1 MKKDNFTLLKDEIKN
16 NIKKRDSAL
25 LKQYNKKV
33 SKNDKVKNITELEN
47 KFTNFMN
54 LLGIE
59 SDDTNN
65 IDYDALLKEKIVD
78 SYEEEKSGV
87 TFGTL
92 LEKNRNKLIVSLLI
106 FDTEETYS
114 NLLVKTYNIDNLTE
128 AKIYFNELKD
138 LVIKN
143 NLDNLSKLILEKM

>member
-16 NIKKRDSAL
+16 TIEKRDSAL

-59 SDDTNN
+59 SDATNN
-65 IDYDALLKEKIVD
+65 VDYDALLKEKIVD

-87 TFGTL
+87 TFGIL
-92 LEKNRNKLIVSLLI
+92 LEKNKNKLIVPLLI

-114 NLLVKTYNIDNLTE
+114 NLLVKTYDIDDLTE

>member
-16 NIKKRDSAL
+16 TIEKRDSAL

-59 SDDTNN
+59 SDATNN
-65 IDYDALLKEKIVD
+65 VDYDALLKEKIVD

-87 TFGTL
+87 TFGIL
-92 LEKNRNKLIVSLLI
+92 LEKNKNKLIVSLLI

-114 NLLVKTYNIDNLTE
+114 NLLVKTYDIDDLTE

>member
-16 NIKKRDSAL
+16 TIEKRDSAL

-33 SKNDKVKNITELEN
+33 NKNDKVKNITELEN

-54 LLGIE
+54 ILGIE
-59 SDDTNN
+59 SDDTSN

-92 LEKNRNKLIVSLLI
+92 LEKNKNKLIVSLLI

-114 NLLVKTYNIDNLTE
+114 NLLVKTYDMENLSE
-128 AKIYFNELKD
+128 AQIYFDELKD

-143 NLDNLSKLILEKM
+143 DLDNLSKIILEKM

>member
-16 NIKKRDSAL
+16 TIEKRDSAL

-33 SKNDKVKNITELEN
+33 NKNDKVKNITELEN

-59 SDDTNN
+59 SDDSNN

-92 LEKNRNKLIVSLLI
+92 LEKNKNKLIVSLII

-114 NLLVKTYNIDNLTE
+114 NLLVKTYDMEDLSE
-128 AKIYFNELKD
+128 AQIYFEELKD

-143 NLDNLSKLILEKM
+143 DLDNLSKIILEKM

>member
-16 NIKKRDSAL
+16 NIKKRDSVL

-78 SYEEEKSGV
+78 SYEEVKSGV

-92 LEKNRNKLIVSLLI
+92 LEKNKNKLIVSLLI

-114 NLLVKTYNIDNLTE
+114 NLLVKTYDIDNLTE

-143 NLDNLSKLILEKM
+143 NLDVLSKLILEKM

>member
-16 NIKKRDSAL
+16 TIEKIDSTL

-59 SDDTNN
+59 SDDTSN

-92 LEKNRNKLIVSLLI
+92 LERNKNKLIVSLLI

-114 NLLVKTYNIDNLTE
+114 NLLVKTYNIE
-128 AKIYFNELKD
+128 ALSEAQIYFDELKE

-143 NLDNLSKLILEKM
+143 DLDNLSKIILEKM

>member
-16 NIKKRDSAL
+16 TIEKRDSAL

-33 SKNDKVKNITELEN
+33 NKNDKVKNITELEN

-54 LLGIE
+54 ILGIE
-59 SDDTNN
+59 SDDTSN

-92 LEKNRNKLIVSLLI
+92 LEKNKNKLIVSLLI

-114 NLLVKTYNIDNLTE
+114 NLLVKTYNIE
-128 AKIYFNELKD
+128 ALSEAQIYFDELKE

-143 NLDNLSKLILEKM
+143 DLDNLSKIILEKM

>member
-16 NIKKRDSAL
+16 TIEKRDSAL

-33 SKNDKVKNITELEN
+33 SKNNKVKNITELEN

-59 SDDTNN
+59 SDDTSN

-92 LEKNRNKLIVSLLI
+92 LEKNKNKLIVSLLI

-114 NLLVKTYNIDNLTE
+114 NLLVKTYDIEDLSE
-128 AKIYFNELKD
+128 AQIYFDELKD

-143 NLDNLSKLILEKM
+143 DLDNLSKIILEKM

>member
-16 NIKKRDSAL
+16 TIEKRDSAL

-59 SDDTNN
+59 SDDSNN

-92 LEKNRNKLIVSLLI
+92 LEKNKNKLIVSLII

-114 NLLVKTYNIDNLTE
+114 NLLVKTYDMEDLSE
-128 AKIYFNELKD
+128 AQIYFEELKD

-143 NLDNLSKLILEKM
+143 DLDNLSKIILEKM

>member
-16 NIKKRDSAL
+16 TIEKRDSAL

-59 SDDTNN
+59 SDDSNN

-92 LEKNRNKLIVSLLI
+92 LERNKNKLIVSLLI

-114 NLLVKTYNIDNLTE
+114 NLLVKTYDIEDLSE
-128 AKIYFNELKD
+128 AQIYFEELKD

-143 NLDNLSKLILEKM
+143 DLDNLSKIILEKM

>member
-16 NIKKRDSAL
+16 TIEKRDSAL

-59 SDDTNN
+59 SDDSNN
-65 IDYDALLKEKIVD
+65 IDYDALLKEKIID

-92 LEKNRNKLIVSLLI
+92 LEKNKNKLIVSLLI

-114 NLLVKTYNIDNLTE
+114 NLLVKTYDMEDLSE
-128 AKIYFNELKD
+128 AQIYFEELKD

-143 NLDNLSKLILEKM
+143 DLDNLSKIILEKM

>member
-16 NIKKRDSAL
+16 TIEKRDSAL

-33 SKNDKVKNITELEN
+33 SKNNKVKNITELEN

-59 SDDTNN
+59 SDDTSN

-92 LEKNRNKLIVSLLI
+92 LEKNKNKLIVSLLI

-114 NLLVKTYNIDNLTE
+114 NLLVKTYDMENLSE
-128 AKIYFNELKD
+128 AQIYFDELKD

-143 NLDNLSKLILEKM
+143 DLDNLSKIILEKM

>member
-16 NIKKRDSAL
+16 TIEKRDSAL

-33 SKNDKVKNITELEN
+33 NKNDKVKNITELEN

-59 SDDTNN
+59 SDDSNN
-65 IDYDALLKEKIVD
+65 IDYDALLKEKIID

-92 LEKNRNKLIVSLLI
+92 LEKNKNKLIVSLLI

-114 NLLVKTYNIDNLTE
+114 NLLVKTYDMENLSE
-128 AKIYFNELKD
+128 AQIYFDELKD

-143 NLDNLSKLILEKM
+143 DLDNLSKIILEKM

>member
-16 NIKKRDSAL
+16 TIEKRDSTL

-47 KFTNFMN
+47 KFTNLMN

-59 SDDTNN
+59 SDDTNS

-92 LEKNRNKLIVSLLI
+92 LEKNKNKLIVSLLI

-114 NLLVKTYNIDNLTE
+114 NLLVKTYDIEDLSK
-128 AKIYFNELKD
+128 AQIYFDELKT

-143 NLDNLSKLILEKM
+143 DLDNLSKIILEKM

>member
-16 NIKKRDSAL
+16 TIEKRDSAL

-33 SKNDKVKNITELEN
+33 NKNDKVKNITELEN

-54 LLGIE
+54 ILGIE
-59 SDDTNN
+59 SDDASN

-92 LEKNRNKLIVSLLI
+92 LEKNQNKLIVSLLI

-114 NLLVKTYNIDNLTE
+114 NLLVKTYDMENLSE
-128 AKIYFNELKD
+128 AQIYFNELKD

-143 NLDNLSKLILEKM
+143 DLDNLSKIILEKM

>member
-16 NIKKRDSAL
+16 TIEKRDSAL

-59 SDDTNN
+59 SDDSNN

-92 LEKNRNKLIVSLLI
+92 LEKNKNKLIVSLLI

-114 NLLVKTYNIDNLTE
+114 NLLVKTYDMEDLSE
-128 AKIYFNELKD
+128 AQIYFEELKD

-143 NLDNLSKLILEKM
+143 DLDNLSKIILEKM

>member
-16 NIKKRDSAL
+16 TIEKRDSAL

-33 SKNDKVKNITELEN
+33 NKNDKVKNITELEN

-54 LLGIE
+54 ILGIE
-59 SDDTNN
+59 SDDTSN

-92 LEKNRNKLIVSLLI
+92 LEKNKNKLIVSLLI

-114 NLLVKTYNIDNLTE
+114 NLLVKTYDIENLSE
-128 AKIYFNELKD
+128 AQIYFDELKD

-143 NLDNLSKLILEKM
+143 DLDNLSKIILEKM

>member
-1 MKKDNFTLLKDEIKN
+1 MKKDSFTLLKDEIKTT
-16 NIKKRDSAL
+16 IEKRDSTL

-54 LLGIE
+54 LIGIE
-59 SDDTNN
+59 SDSTNN
-65 IDYDALLKEKIVD
+65 IDYDALLKEKIID

-92 LEKNRNKLIVSLLI
+92 LEKNKNKLIVSLLI

-114 NLLVKTYNIDNLTE
+114 NLLVKTYDMEDLSE
-128 AKIYFNELKD
+128 AQIYFEELKD

-143 NLDNLSKLILEKM
+143 DLDNLSKIILEKM

>member
-16 NIKKRDSAL
+16 TIEKRDSAL

-59 SDDTNN
+59 SDDTSN

-92 LEKNRNKLIVSLLI
+92 LEKNKNKLIVSLLI

-114 NLLVKTYNIDNLTE
+114 NLLVKTYDMENLSE
-128 AKIYFNELKD
+128 AQIYFDELKD

-143 NLDNLSKLILEKM
+143 DLDNLSKIILEKM

>member
-16 NIKKRDSAL
+16 TIEKRDSAL

-59 SDDTNN
+59 SDDSNN

-92 LEKNRNKLIVSLLI
+92 LEKNKNKLIVSLII

-114 NLLVKTYNIDNLTE
+114 NLLVKTYDMEDLSE
-128 AKIYFNELKD
+128 AQIYFDELKD

-143 NLDNLSKLILEKM
+143 DLDNLSKIILEKM

>member
-16 NIKKRDSAL
+16 TIEKRDSAL

-59 SDDTNN
+59 SDDSNN
-65 IDYDALLKEKIVD
+65 IDYDALLKEKIID

-92 LEKNRNKLIVSLLI
+92 LEKNKNKLIVSLLI

-114 NLLVKTYNIDNLTE
+114 NLLVKTYDIEDLSE
-128 AKIYFNELKD
+128 AQIYFEELKD

-143 NLDNLSKLILEKM
+143 DLDNLSKIILEKM

>member
-1 MKKDNFTLLKDEIKN
+1 MFKIVIYYLYKAVMI
-16 NIKKRDSAL
+16 NIL
-25 LKQYNKKV
+25 
-33 SKNDKVKNITELEN
+33 
-47 KFTNFMN
+47 FTNFMN
-54 LLGIE
+54 LIGIE
-59 SDDTNN
+59 SDSTNN
-65 IDYDALLKEKIVD
+65 IDYDALLKEKIID

-92 LEKNRNKLIVSLLI
+92 LEKNKNKLIVSLLI

-114 NLLVKTYNIDNLTE
+114 NLLVKTYNINDLPE

-143 NLDNLSKLILEKM
+143 NLDNLSKIILEKM

>member
-16 NIKKRDSAL
+16 TIKKRDSAL

-59 SDDTNN
+59 SDDSNN
-65 IDYDALLKEKIVD
+65 IDYDTLLKEKIVD

-92 LEKNRNKLIVSLLI
+92 LEKNKNKLIVSLII

-114 NLLVKTYNIDNLTE
+114 NLLVKTYDVEDLSE
-128 AKIYFNELKD
+128 AQIYFEELKD

-143 NLDNLSKLILEKM
+143 DLDNLSKIILEKM

>member
-16 NIKKRDSAL
+16 TIEKRDSAL

-59 SDDTNN
+59 SDDSNN

-92 LEKNRNKLIVSLLI
+92 LEKNKNKLIVSLLI

-114 NLLVKTYNIDNLTE
+114 NLLVKTYDIEDLSE
-128 AKIYFNELKD
+128 AQIYFEELKD

-143 NLDNLSKLILEKM
+143 DLDNLSKIILEKM

>member
-1 MKKDNFTLLKDEIKN
+1 MKKDSFTLLKDEIKTT
-16 NIKKRDSAL
+16 IEKRDSTL

-59 SDDTNN
+59 SDDSNN

-92 LEKNRNKLIVSLLI
+92 LEKNKNKLIVSLII

-114 NLLVKTYNIDNLTE
+114 NLLVKTYDMEDLSE
-128 AKIYFNELKD
+128 AQIYFEELKD

-143 NLDNLSKLILEKM
+143 DLDNLSKIILEKM

>member
-16 NIKKRDSAL
+16 TIEKRDSAL

-33 SKNDKVKNITELEN
+33 NKNDKVKNITELEN

-54 LLGIE
+54 ILGIE
-59 SDDTNN
+59 SDDTSN

-92 LEKNRNKLIVSLLI
+92 LEKNKNKLIVSLLI

-114 NLLVKTYNIDNLTE
+114 NLLVKTYDIEDLSE
-128 AKIYFNELKD
+128 AQIYFDELKD

-143 NLDNLSKLILEKM
+143 DLDNLSKIILEKM

>member
-16 NIKKRDSAL
+16 TIEKRDSAL

-59 SDDTNN
+59 SDDSNN

-92 LEKNRNKLIVSLLI
+92 LEKNKNKLIVSLII

-114 NLLVKTYNIDNLTE
+114 NLLVKTYDMEDLSE
-128 AKIYFNELKD
+128 AQIYFEELKD

-143 NLDNLSKLILEKM
+143 DLDNLSKIILENM

>member
-16 NIKKRDSAL
+16 TIEKRDSAL

-59 SDDTNN
+59 SDDSNN

-92 LEKNRNKLIVSLLI
+92 LEKNKNKLIVSLII

-114 NLLVKTYNIDNLTE
+114 NLLVKTYDIEDLSK
-128 AKIYFNELKD
+128 AQIYFDELKT

-143 NLDNLSKLILEKM
+143 DLDNLSKIILEKM

>member
-16 NIKKRDSAL
+16 TIEKRDSAL

-59 SDDTNN
+59 SDATNN
-65 IDYDALLKEKIVD
+65 VDYDALLKEKIVD

-92 LEKNRNKLIVSLLI
+92 LEKNKNKLIVSLII

-114 NLLVKTYNIDNLTE
+114 NLLVKTYDIDDLTE

>member
-16 NIKKRDSAL
+16 TIEKRDSAL

-33 SKNDKVKNITELEN
+33 NKNDKVKNITELEN

-54 LLGIE
+54 ILGIE
-59 SDDTNN
+59 SDDTSN

-92 LEKNRNKLIVSLLI
+92 LEKNQNKLIVSLLI

-114 NLLVKTYNIDNLTE
+114 NLLVKTYDMENLSE
-128 AKIYFNELKD
+128 AQIYFNELKD

-143 NLDNLSKLILEKM
+143 DLDNLSKIILEKM

>member
-16 NIKKRDSAL
+16 TIEKIDSTL

-59 SDDTNN
+59 SDDSNN

-92 LEKNRNKLIVSLLI
+92 LERNKNKLIVSLLI

-114 NLLVKTYNIDNLTE
+114 NLLVKTYDIEDLSE
-128 AKIYFNELKD
+128 AQIYFEELKD

-143 NLDNLSKLILEKM
+143 DLDNLSKIILEKM